1 MEDDTHE
8 FLMKVKD
15 HFSEIAKLIEEYEME
30 DKVLAAS
37 VVGVLNPID
46 ETNSDMT
53 AIYAMNVDSRDELDV
68 VLDFLKESYDENNPN
83 LDDLLGGLGISLN

>member
-68 VLDFLKESYDENNPN
+68 VLDFLR
-83 LDDLLGGLGISLN
+83 SLTMKTTLTWTICLAV